1 MKRQKKSEIDIQNG
15 DNSDRLSNL
24 PDHLLLLIMEF
35 LAPQHSVQTCV
46 LSKRWKDLW
55 KSRTMLTFYHKRDRQ
70 FVSHILSGR
79 HDSLSIHRLKY
90 FHLNMKDKNLHVDIE
105 TKLLEVMK
113 YAASHNVKQLTVYVG
128 PCLIKD
134 LELPPSIFHCHSLT
148 TLRLDFRHPAS
159 HDYVKIL
166 FPKSLNLPAL
176 KTLYLAFLTFT
187 TSENGCAEPF
197 STCNMLDRLT
207 IFCCCLQ
214 DDAKS
219 LCISNS
225 NVSHIIIGRSC
236 MHTRD
241 SYKDVVFCTPKL
253 IYLTI
258 RGFLGYV
265 SPSICNLPFLEG
277 VDFDYGNWQEKKED
291 IYDRYLFNPLLESLV
306 IDWLRLVA
314 NVKIIYISF
323 RTLCQMHMVS
333 SFFIF

>member
-1 MKRQKKSEIDIQNG
+1 M
-15 DNSDRLSNL
+15 
-24 PDHLLLLIMEF
+24 
-35 LAPQHSVQTCV
+35 
-46 LSKRWKDLW
+46 
-55 KSRTMLTFYHKRDRQ
+55 
-70 FVSHILSGR
+70 
-79 HDSLSIHRLKY
+79 
-90 FHLNMKDKNLHVDIE
+90 
-105 TKLLEVMK
+105 
-113 YAASHNVKQLTVYVG
+113 
-128 PCLIKD
+128 
-134 LELPPSIFHCHSLT
+134 
-148 TLRLDFRHPAS
+148 
-159 HDYVKIL
+159 
-166 FPKSLNLPAL
+166 
-176 KTLYLAFLTFT
+176 
-187 TSENGCAEPF
+187 
-197 STCNMLDRLT
+197 
-207 IFCCCLQ
+207 

-323 RTLCQMHMVS
+323 RTLCQMHMFQKKYPTQSIVPCFVRLEFLVVRWIS
-333 SFFIF
+333 DSQIFDKTIRGKVKEMVTCLLQNSLDAKVDIILKSGSTRRKLED

>member
-1 MKRQKKSEIDIQNG
+1 
-15 DNSDRLSNL
+15 
-24 PDHLLLLIMEF
+24 
-35 LAPQHSVQTCV
+35 
-46 LSKRWKDLW
+46 
-55 KSRTMLTFYHKRDRQ
+55 
-70 FVSHILSGR
+70 
-79 HDSLSIHRLKY
+79 
-90 FHLNMKDKNLHVDIE
+90 MKDKNLHVDIE